1 MRLRRVGFTLLAALL
16 AGGTLA
22 ACGGDSG
29 GPSGPAP
36 DLAGTW
42 TMVNLNIV
50 GTNVPGATGT
60 FVFTADSLDIT
71 VVNVA
76 LRSSGLGEYDVDFTY
91 DNLSIALDVPG
102 QGSFG
107 GAGTYTLTARKITV
121 DTDAPLIGQ
130 ATGSYTLRSSDVVED
145 TLYANLIAQ
154 GQQVSVA
161 VTRP

>member
-36 DLAGTW
+36 DLTGTW

-60 FVFTADSLDIT
+60 FVFTADSID
-71 VVNVA
+71 
-76 LRSSGLGEYDVDFTY
+76 
-91 DNLSIALDVPG
+91 IALDVPG

-107 GAGTYTLTARKITV
+107 CAGTYTLTARKITV